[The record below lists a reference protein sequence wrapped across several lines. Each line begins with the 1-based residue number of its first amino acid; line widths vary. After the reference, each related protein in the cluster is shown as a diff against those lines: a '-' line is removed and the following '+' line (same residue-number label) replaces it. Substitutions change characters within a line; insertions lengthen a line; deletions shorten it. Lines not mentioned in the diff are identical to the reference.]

1 MRRAKAVKII
11 TWIAAITGI
20 VFMTA
25 LDSDSVIPMV
35 VCGVCAVWC
44 VLVCIA
50 NSSR

>member
-35 VCGVCAVWC
+35 VCGVCGVWIG
-44 VLVCIA
+44 LVVTA
-50 NSSR
+50 NSK

>member
-1 MRRAKAVKII
+1 MRRAKAVKIL

-35 VCGVCAVWC
+35 VCGVCGVWLTLVAVS
-44 VLVCIA
+44 

>member
-1 MRRAKAVKII
+1 MRRAKAVKIT

-35 VCGVCAVWC
+35 VCGVCGVWIG
-44 VLVCIA
+44 LVVAA
-50 NSSR
+50 NSK